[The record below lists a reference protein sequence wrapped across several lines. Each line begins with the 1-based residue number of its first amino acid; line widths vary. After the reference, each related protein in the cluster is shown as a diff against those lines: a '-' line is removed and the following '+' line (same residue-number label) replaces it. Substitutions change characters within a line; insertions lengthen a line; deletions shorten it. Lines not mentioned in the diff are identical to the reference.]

1 MRVWNR
7 IDQFFKH
14 NILRFFE
21 KIAARKLLTPEQ
33 INWDKVNSILIV
45 RPHDQLGDF
54 LLSSAAWRAVGKA
67 FPRLRTGLVARSYA
81 ADAAV
86 NHPHIDELIIFYESG
101 FQWSFRRIF
110 LFWKSL
116 YKRWDMAIV
125 LASESHSLTSDLI
138 TVLSGAKYV
147 VGSERFPFGGCK
159 RNFFYNIIVPDGG
172 ADKHQTKRNTE
183 IVEYIGVPVED
194 IYEKIY
200 ITKTEK
206 QGVKEE
212 FKGVYEQNLCA
223 GLHIGANK
231 KENRWPVSKFAEV
244 AEFLYKNYNIKPI
257 VFWGPKEHDL
267 SEEFINLV
275 TVPVHMIPP
284 STLRRQAVH
293 FSLCDT
299 VVCND
304 TGIMHLCAS
313 AGTPLVAVFGPT
325 DPALW
330 KPPGDKFRAVRS
342 ADHKTENVLVKEVE
356 RELSEILGKKN

>member
-1 MRVWNR
+1 MRIWNR
-7 IDQFFKH
+7 IDQYFKH

-21 KIAARKLLTPEQ
+21 KIAARKLLSPDQ
-33 INWDKVNSILIV
+33 INWDHVNSILIV

-67 FPRLRTGLVARSYA
+67 FPHLRTGLVARSYA
-81 ADAAV
+81 ADAAL
-86 NHPHIDELIIFYESG
+86 NHPYIDELIIFYESG
-101 FQWSFRRIF
+101 FQWNFRRMAF
-110 LFWKSL
+110 FWKNL

-147 VGSERFPFGGCK
+147 IGSERFPFGGCK
-159 RNFFYNIIVPDGG
+159 KNFLYNIIVPDGG
-172 ADKHQTKRNTE
+172 TDKHQTRRNTE
-183 IVEYIGVPVED
+183 IVEYIGVPVND
-194 IYEKIY
+194 ISERIY
-200 ITKTEK
+200 ISDDEK
-206 QGVKEE
+206 RKVKEKFNE
-212 FKGVYEQNLCA
+212 AYKQNLCA

-231 KENRWPVSKFAEV
+231 RENRWPVSKFAET
-244 AEFLYKNYNIKPI
+244 AEFLYRKYNIKPV
-257 VFWGPKEHDL
+257 VFWGPKESEL
-267 SEEFINLV
+267 SEEFADLV

-293 FSLCDT
+293 FSLCDA

-330 KPPGDKFRAVRS
+330 KPQGDKFRAVRS
-342 ADHKTENVLVKEVE
+342 ADRRTNNVSVE
-356 RELSEILGKKN
+356 DVEEELSQILDKKI